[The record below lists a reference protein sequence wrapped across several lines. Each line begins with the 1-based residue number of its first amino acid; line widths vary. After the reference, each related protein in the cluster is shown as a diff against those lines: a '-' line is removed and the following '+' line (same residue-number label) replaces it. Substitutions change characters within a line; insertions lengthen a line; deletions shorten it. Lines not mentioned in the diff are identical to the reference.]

1 MSQGVERRL
10 GVSGGELA
18 YRDLGD
24 PEDPAVLLL
33 HGFPASSYLWR
44 NVAPLLEPWM
54 RVVAPDL
61 LGAGDSDKPPDAQ
74 LGIEAQAGYVREL
87 LGSLGVSSFAAIGQ
101 GLGGG
106 VAQLLALEGGVRTL
120 VLIDSVAFEAW
131 PSVWVLDAQRRAS
144 SGAEVAAALVDAAF
158 EAGVRQEGRLT
169 AEDLVE
175 YRRPFEGD
183 AGNAAFVRLL
193 AAIDGRGLAGREG
206 ELERLEIPALVLWGE
221 DDAFHAPALA
231 ERLGDALPMASV
243 ALLPGC
249 GHFLVEDAPETVSP
263 LIFEYLRSRYLGAPH
278 AHGGGP
284 VAVELG
290 RRPREKEG
298 M

>member
-1 MSQGVERRL
+1 VSEGVERRL

-54 RVVAPDL
+54 RVIAPDL

-74 LGIEAQAGYVREL
+74 LGIEAQARYVREL

-131 PSVWVLDAQRRAS
+131 PSASVLDAQRRAS
-144 SGAEVAAALVDAAF
+144 SGTEVAAALVDAAF

-169 AEDLVE
+169 AEDL
-175 YRRPFEGD
+175 
-183 AGNAAFVRLL
+183 
-193 AAIDGRGLAGREG
+193 
-206 ELERLEIPALVLWGE
+206 
-221 DDAFHAPALA
+221 A
-231 ERLGDALPMASV
+231 EASV
-243 ALLPGC
+243 GDLVKLAKDFTRVIQPGLDLMSPARLQVDDRSVPVTIQNLKAIVQYVHQVQEAPVSVPLP
-249 GHFLVEDAPETVSP
+249 A
-263 LIFEYLRSRYLGAPH
+263 
-278 AHGGGP
+278 
-284 VAVELG
+284 AVEIHEVPTTDRL
-290 RRPREKEG
+290 RRTAGQHPPTESTE
-298 M
+298 